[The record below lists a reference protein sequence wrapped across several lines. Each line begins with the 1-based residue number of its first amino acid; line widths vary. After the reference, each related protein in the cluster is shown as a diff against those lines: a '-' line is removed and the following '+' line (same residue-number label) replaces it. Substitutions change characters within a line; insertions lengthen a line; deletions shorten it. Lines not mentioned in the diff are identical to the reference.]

1 MRVLLAAFLLAF
13 GAAQAAAE
21 TFDLG
26 KYGKLELY
34 PVGAWKIQ
42 VEDVGDLK
50 VTFTPKTAGVNAI
63 AQMTIAAGGADEFPT
78 LEKLQAQLVTV
89 GERMIAAGQFV
100 ESSPKLKL
108 FYPKQGIG
116 SYFVLTD
123 PRLVGKEPVPGDF
136 KTVMFGLIRANDRI
150 MIRVQILSD
159 GETTDGFQQ
168 LAGMVEGME
177 LAGK

>member
-1 MRVLLAAFLLAF
+1 MRVLLAAILMAF

-21 TFDLG
+21 TFALG
-26 KYGKLELY
+26 KYGKFELY
-34 PVGAWKIQ
+34 PVGDWKIQ

-50 VTFTPKTAGVNAI
+50 VTFTPKTAGVNAV

-78 LEKLQAQLVTV
+78 LEKLQAEIVSV
-89 GERMIAAGQFV
+89 GERMIAGGQFV
-100 ESSPKLKL
+100 ESSPKLKM
-108 FYPKQGIG
+108 FYPKQGFG

-136 KTVMFGLIRANDRI
+136 KTVTVGMIRASDKI
-150 MIRVQILSD
+150 VIRVQILSD

-177 LAGK
+177 LTAK